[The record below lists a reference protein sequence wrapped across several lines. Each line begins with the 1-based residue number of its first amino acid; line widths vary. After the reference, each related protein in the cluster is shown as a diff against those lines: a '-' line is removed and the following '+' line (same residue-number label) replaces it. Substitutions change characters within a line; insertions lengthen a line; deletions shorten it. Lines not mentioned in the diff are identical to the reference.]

1 MSWPFGQRRNERG
14 EVELL
19 RALLRLA
26 HQLQSNLDLDAVVR
40 VIATA
45 ASETFGFGEAAVL
58 VREPGGILRAHAAV
72 GGGGVLDLTSNN
84 APLPVDAIERL
95 FTDRHRIGEGYFL
108 AGNDPEWEAVG
119 LQCLAARGPAT
130 KGAWKQGDTLL
141 IPLRDRK
148 RQLSGL
154 LRLGSPLDS
163 RKPTLEIVG
172 LLGIFATHA
181 VVAIDNAWEHRELQR
196 VTEQLE
202 EELNL
207 QHDLADVSRKL
218 LAKLDQQSVF
228 DEIARV
234 LGQLV
239 PYDTI
244 GIALVDEQSGG
255 LEPVFANPPD
265 LETAIQN
272 GFSRDHPLIAP
283 VLEEHR
289 AVLVDEKYVA
299 DEMPPVAGEGQ
310 RPGTVIV
317 APLTTDDEVFG
328 VLLVGRWAGR
338 RFDEREFELAVLFA
352 NLAAIAVQ
360 NARTYREM
368 ERLASSDGLTGMHNY
383 RHFRETLAKE
393 VSRADR
399 YGDTFCLL
407 MMDLDHFKA
416 VNDTIGHQQ
425 GDEVLKAVAAVLRQC
440 SRESDYLARYGGEEF
455 VMILPRT
462 PLREART
469 VAERVRRRVREIDAG
484 SPALRVSVS
493 IGVAAYPQ
501 SSADMDGVLRAA
513 DAALLRAKAGGRNQV
528 QFFDEEAGAIGPV
541 DDDGLQLVRGFCSSL
556 GLTEVETSGAVSALI
571 AARLSGIGAPS
582 RLDPGPRPY
591 RPLRGVGSSWS
602 GHGPNREAFDALL
615 YRTEKWD
622 GSGYPEGLSG
632 EKIPRVARVYA
643 VCRSYLEAGAEDSPH
658 TQEALWKAAGIALD
672 PRLVQRF
679 LMYLREQDGD
689 RKAVAGA

>member
-1 MSWPFGQRRNERG
+1 MSWPFRQRRNERG

-40 VIATA
+40 MIATA

-58 VREPGGILRAHAAV
+58 VREPGSVLRAHAAI
-72 GGGGVLDLTSNN
+72 GGGGVLDLTTNN

-108 AGNDPEWEAVG
+108 AGNDPVWEAVG
-119 LQCLAARGPAT
+119 LQCLAVRGPAT
-130 KGAWKQGDTLL
+130 KGVWKQGDTLL
-141 IPLRDRK
+141 IPLRDQK

-154 LRLGSPLDS
+154 LRLGSPLDG

-289 AVLVDEKYVA
+289 AVLVDEERVA
-299 DEMPPVAGEGQ
+299 DEMPPMAGEDQ

-328 VLLVGRWAGR
+328 ILLVGRWAGG

-393 VSRADR
+393 TSRADR

-513 DAALLRAKAGGRNQV
+513 DSALLRAKAGGRNQV
-528 QFFDEEAGAIGPV
+528 QLIDEEAGAIGSV
-541 DDDGLQLVRGFCSSL
+541 DDDGLQLVRGFCSWS
-556 GLTEVETSGAVSALI
+556 GLMELETSGVVAALI

-582 RLDPGPRPY
+582 RLEPGPRSY
-591 RPLRGVGSSWS
+591 RPLRGVGSSWG
-602 GHGPNREAFDALL
+602 GHGPNGEAFDALL

-632 EKIPRVARVYA
+632 EEIPRVARVYA
-643 VCRSYLEAGAEDSPH
+643 VCRDYLEAGDGDPPR
-658 TQEALWKAAGIALD
+658 TQEAMWKAAGTALD
-672 PRLVQRF
+672 PGLVQRF
-679 LMYLREQDGD
+679 LMYLRELDGG
-689 RKAVAGA
+689 RKAAAGA